1 MRQDPTYAALLIEKG
16 YRIHTLEGNLKNP
29 SYKKWSKLPLKEL
42 KEKFRETHNA
52 TGWAIE
58 LNSMDTHKL
67 VILDIDN
74 YERSQND
81 VFSELFPLSG
91 GAIPEG
97 VGVVRSASGGLHIY
111 LKVPPSK
118 EEESLPDKFEIGSL
132 KGDIRYAY
140 GTARLLLL
148 PGSIAIS
155 KTTNEPAEYKLL
167 SSIDPVSLEPMPN
180 NLWTRIKAA
189 ENKPTGTITGAEPT
203 EVSTIKRLMGHI
215 PPGVITHGQWSD
227 LAFHMGK
234 LVGRMWAREVPPEEH
249 VQHMFT
255 NFEHAY
261 QTTEEHK
268 VCEKTFTDNYLSGWV
283 QGRANNEKYTP
294 ASTHPEEEVVMAEFN
309 ALFKAMPWC
318 EELTDMNGKRVAF
331 VLGLGPPGTGER
343 EKISSLTTADE
354 VLGLFHRISAKES
367 KIDLIS
373 RSPLFF
379 KPGWF
384 KVLKLVLMGSLQKNS
399 IIADPDEEL
408 RGKLVTVTKDA
419 ADGGLIGASL
429 RDGQRQES
437 DFWLQRHS
445 AGAYVLLGS
454 PTSVKFMLTALPPE
468 CRSYLKQIGAVKRDS
483 VGTLWRIPVESFA
496 EEPTLAY
503 LEQRYIEMLQARKKN
518 A

>member
-16 YRIHTLEGNLKNP
+16 YRIHTLEGNQKHP
-29 SYKKWSKLPLKEL
+29 SYPEWSKRSLTEL
-42 KEKFRETHNA
+42 KEKFRETSNA

-58 LNSMDTHKL
+58 LNELDTHKL

-74 YERSQND
+74 YDRSQVE
-81 VFSELFPLSG
+81 VFEELFPLHG
-91 GAIPEG
+91 GAIPPE
-97 VGVVRSASGGLHIY
+97 VGVVRSVSGGLHIY
-111 LKVPPSK
+111 MKAPLNK
-118 EEESLPDKFEIGSL
+118 EGESLPDRFEIGSL

-140 GTARLLLL
+140 GPARLLLL
-148 PGSIAIS
+148 PGSLAINKS
-155 KTTNEPAEYKLL
+155 DKTVGEYKLL
-167 SSIDPVSLEPMPN
+167 SSIDPVSLDPIPDS
-180 NLWTRIKAA
+180 LWKRIKAA
-189 ENKPTGTITGAEPT
+189 EDKSTGTITGAEPS
-203 EVSTIKRLMGHI
+203 EVSTIKRLMGFI
-215 PPGVITHGQWSD
+215 PVKSITHGQWSD

-234 LVGRMWAREVPPEEH
+234 LVGRMWARETPPEAH

-255 NFEHAY
+255 NFEHTY
-261 QTTEEHK
+261 KTTEEHR
-268 VCEKTFTDNYLSGWV
+268 VSEQTFRDNYLSGWV
-283 QGRANNEKYTP
+283 QGRANNDKYTP
-294 ASTHPEEEVVMAEFN
+294 ATTHPEEEVVMAEFT
-309 ALFKAMPWC
+309 ALFKSTPWC

-331 VLGLGPPGTGER
+331 VLGLGSPGTGER

-354 VLGLFHRISAKES
+354 VLGLFHRLSVKES

-408 RGKLVTVTKDA
+408 RGKLLAVTKDA

-445 AGAYVLLGS
+445 AGAYLLLGS
-454 PTSVKFMLTALPPE
+454 PTSMKFMLTALPPE
-468 CRSYLKQIGAVKRDS
+468 CRSYLKQLGSVKRDS
-483 VGTLWRIPVESFA
+483 VGTLWRIPVENFA